1 MDFLLEHR
9 SHTRFQSRY
18 MSSKKPKAPLPDTAH
33 KAKITNK
40 AVEKRKT
47 KELKLRQFKRTDM
60 FLEEYLKN
68 GGNATEAAMVV
79 FNPST
84 RASAAVMG
92 SRILKQAKEIG
103 RIYLETKGVGYG
115 KLLDVAVENME
126 KSKKTEWWDRLM
138 AISGH
143 ENPVKDDKNKMAPGI
158 VQIIGGQQK
167 MLEKYILEGDEPEEG
182 EVVDED

>member
-1 MDFLLEHR
+1 
-9 SHTRFQSRY
+9 
-18 MSSKKPKAPLPDTAH
+18 MSSKKKKSPLPQTVQKVKLTD
-33 KAKITNK
+33 K

-47 KELKLRQFKRTDM
+47 KELKLKQIKRVDL
-60 FLEEYLKN
+60 FLEAYLKN

-92 SRILKQAKEIG
+92 SRMLKQAKEAG
-103 RIYLETKGVGYG
+103 RMYLETKGFGYG
-115 KLLDVAVENME
+115 KLLDIATQNME

-138 AISGH
+138 AIAGYT
-143 ENPVKDDKNKMAPGI
+143 NPVKDSKSQIAPGI

-167 MLEKYILEGDEPEEG
+167 MLEKYILEGDDTVEG

>member
-1 MDFLLEHR
+1 MP
-9 SHTRFQSRY
+9 
-18 MSSKKPKAPLPDTAH
+18 SKKKNKIPEITK
-33 KAKITNK
+33 KAKLPATIDKAKSGKK

-47 KELKLRQFKRTDM
+47 KELKLREFKKVDL

-68 GGNATEAAMVV
+68 GGNATEAAMIV

-92 SRILKQAKEIG
+92 SRMLKQAKEVG
-103 RIYLETKGVGYG
+103 RIYLESKNVGYG
-115 KLLDVAVENME
+115 KLLDVAVQNME
-126 KSKKTEWWDRLM
+126 KSKNTDWWDRLM
-138 AISGH
+138 AIAGH
-143 ENPVKDDKNKMAPGI
+143 NNPVKDEKNQINPGI

-167 MLEKYILEGDEPEEG
+167 MLEKYVLDDDAIEG